1 MNPFEKVAMTPCRW
15 LRPSPLGCRLAA
27 GVLLLASAAAPAPGE
42 TRSFLHIA
50 SAGNLGC
57 SGGFCTFFDDPCLDT
72 NDGAMVLVTH
82 VWNPPGQPTHY
93 LDQPLGHDIEPVTFR
108 HRLVSGITTLE
119 AGTGFNVIAL
129 CGSSVIGIPH
139 TTNAGNTVENRS
151 YLDHGTINGNDFVP
165 MLVFG
170 NGTPGFVLNSPYG
183 VRYDSSNSR
192 WAIFLE
198 DLDPMPAGEFFWV
211 VPTTSPSWEELG
223 ITPVVHEAT
232 ALDTTLNYTFVDHP
246 ALNGNPDAIVVV
258 SQHMMELGMFH
269 NPHYIGMYYNS
280 GNGRWGIFN
289 EDLAPMPIGARFF
302 LGVATLIADGDFETG
317 GTETWSAATP

>member
-1 MNPFEKVAMTPCRW
+1 MRPRLQ
-15 LRPSPLGCRLAA
+15 LRPSLPSARAVA
-27 GVLLLASAAAPAPGE
+27 GALLLASLAAGAPAE

-50 SAGNLGC
+50 AAGNLGC
-57 SGGFCTFFDDPCLDT
+57 SGGFCTVLDDPCLDS

-93 LDQPLGHDIEPVTFR
+93 LDQPVGHDLDVTTFR
-108 HRLVSGITTLE
+108 HRLATGITTLE

-129 CGSSVIGIPH
+129 CGDSVVGIPH
-139 TTNAGNTVENRS
+139 NTNAGNTVGNRS
-151 YLDHGTINGNDFVP
+151 YLDHPTLNGNDFVP

-170 NGTPGFVLNSPYG
+170 NGTPGFVLDSPYG

-198 DLDPMPAGEFFWV
+198 DLDPMPPGKFFWV
-211 VPTTSPSWEELG
+211 VPTTSPYWAELG

-232 ALDTTLNYTFVDHP
+232 VVNTTLNYTFVDHP
-246 ALNGNPDAIVVV
+246 ALNGKPNAIVVV
-258 SQHMMELGMFH
+258 TQHMMELGMFH
-269 NPHYIGMYYNS
+269 NPHYVGLFYS
-280 GNGRWGIFN
+280 AGNGRWGIFN
-289 EDLAPMPIGARFF
+289 EDQDAMPLGARFF

-317 GTETWSAATP
+317 GSETWSFTTP